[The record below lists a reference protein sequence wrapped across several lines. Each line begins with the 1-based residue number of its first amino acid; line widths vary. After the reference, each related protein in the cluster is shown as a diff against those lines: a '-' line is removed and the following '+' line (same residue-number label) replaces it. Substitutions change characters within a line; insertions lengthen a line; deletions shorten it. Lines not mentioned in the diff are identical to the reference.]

1 MRPYTSGDDNPI
13 EGGLRKK
20 RRDVR
25 VMNGGG
31 GSGVGNG
38 GLARLV
44 VVDECGEG
52 STRGGGGDDGRGP
65 TS

>member
-1 MRPYTSGDDNPI
+1 
-13 EGGLRKK
+13 
-20 RRDVR
+20 
-25 VMNGGG
+25 MNGGG